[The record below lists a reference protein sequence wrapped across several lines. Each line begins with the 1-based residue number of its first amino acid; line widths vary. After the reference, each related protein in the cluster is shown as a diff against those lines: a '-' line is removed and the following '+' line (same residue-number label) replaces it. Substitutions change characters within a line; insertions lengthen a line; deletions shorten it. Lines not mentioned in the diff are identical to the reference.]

1 MLLSQRGVTRYASR
15 SLRAQLQTKAGEIR
29 LKIPQLRRQT
39 FETAIIERDRRRER
53 SVGEALIESMWREL
67 RAYSSSAHTR
77 NSRRS
82 PALNH

>member
-1 MLLSQRGVTRYASR
+1 MTKYTSP

-53 SVGEALIESMWREL
+53 SVGEALIKMYVAGVACVL
-67 RAYSSSAHTR
+67 IVCPYAQ
-77 NSRRS
+77 
-82 PALNH
+82 